1 MIIAI
6 LVPAVLPNTFQA
18 DATAYFSS
26 ILSNATSGSEVFQF
40 RIIIDRYQFTNN
52 DLSAIVIIMN
62 RDNFVESLFK
72 FSDGLNQRGFAIGNE
87 GGIVAVNASQVLPE
101 IRLLNNQYIL
111 YEDYVMFT
119 ANRESLLSLALP
131 VTLDFHLSLLIV
143 GINLND
149 SVQHLFSRA
158 NVIILPPSK
167 GFCVSAL

>member
-72 FSDGLNQRGFAIGNE
+72 FSDGLNQRRFAIGNE
-87 GGIVAVNASQVLPE
+87 GGIVAVNASQVFPE

-119 ANRESLLSLALP
+119 ANRASLLSLALP
-131 VTLDFHLSLLIV
+131 VTLDFNMSLLVV
-143 GINLND
+143 GINPTD
-149 SVQHLFSRA
+149 SIQYLFSRA
-158 NVIILPPSK
+158 NVTILPPSK
-167 GFCVSAL
+167 